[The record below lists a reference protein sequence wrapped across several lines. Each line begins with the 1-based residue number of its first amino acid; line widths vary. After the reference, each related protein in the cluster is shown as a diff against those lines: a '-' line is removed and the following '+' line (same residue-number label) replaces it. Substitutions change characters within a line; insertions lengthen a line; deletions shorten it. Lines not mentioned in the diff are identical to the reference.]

1 MLRDIVEQ
9 QKSEIAE
16 LKKLLNDK
24 DKLIRCHEKAIVAL
38 VDELD
43 ELQSFHLDVR
53 VKIDVLNA
61 SVKRFNEMP
70 WYRKAI
76 FSFKL

>member
-24 DKLIRCHEKAIVAL
+24 DKLIRRHEKAIVAL
-38 VDELD
+38 VDEL
-43 ELQSFHLDVR
+43 QSFQLDVR
-53 VKIDVLNA
+53 VKIDIINA